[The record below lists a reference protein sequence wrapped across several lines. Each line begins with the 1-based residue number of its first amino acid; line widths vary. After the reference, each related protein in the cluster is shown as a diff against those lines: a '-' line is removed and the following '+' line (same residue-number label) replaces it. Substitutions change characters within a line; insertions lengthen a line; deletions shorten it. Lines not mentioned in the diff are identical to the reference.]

1 VIDIILTGTSWL
13 LLSAL
18 WREPV
23 RMHLTCSF
31 SHANRHVW
39 WTQRKTFLPPAR
51 TKFVLALKRQPV
63 FSGKPGHDVVAV
75 PPAFLDEL
83 PQGETATFLEYAWK
97 VRQSSVNN
105 CWEVSEVQR
114 S

>member
-1 VIDIILTGTSWL
+1 
-13 LLSAL
+13 
-18 WREPV
+18 
-23 RMHLTCSF
+23 MHLTCSDTYGGLKGRP
-31 SHANRHVW
+31 SYR
-39 WTQRKTFLPPAR
+39 QRVRNLF
-51 TKFVLALKRQPV
+51 LALKRQPV
-63 FSGKPGHDVVAV
+63 FSGKPGHDFVAV